1 MTTERGLRLGEALLA
16 LIVLALGL
24 FITVETF
31 SLPASSAQVVVG
43 PKLFPSI
50 VGTGLIVVGGLLVY
64 EAFAGH
70 VAHEGGGF
78 ELDWKATGLVLAA
91 LIVQMLLLE
100 RLGWI
105 IATTLLFAAV
115 ARAFGSR
122 RPLLDIAIGLALT
135 SLAFVAFTWGLGLTL
150 PGGVIADHLFP
161 TPQ

>member
-70 VAHEGGGF
+70 IAHEGGGF
-78 ELDWKATGLVLAA
+78 ELDWTATGLVLAA